1 MSFPL
6 SLDGNDTN
14 RGQGQEGIPSD
25 REIEQEGYRQYAEG
39 LGHMIY
45 NEYVFV
51 DDAPDFTVKQLEQM
65 WLWLEKPKTFDPVD
79 RCKGRDLI
87 MQYVDW
93 DKTDQRISDR
103 IAKRQKEREQL
114 LANKPKTHA
123 SHELGSREF
132 TLTYSP
138 KWFDDE
144 TARAKMRIAIERLVK
159 YYKDEIVQL
168 RAIGEV
174 GTNGLSHVHCFYK
187 LVGGLKITDK
197 NFKRAWS
204 VWNPKKSLGKSGH
217 EGGHHA
223 NVRTESDF
231 LGYIEKDIEEAW
243 LEVNIG
249 GGV

>member
-1 MSFPL
+1 METFPI
-6 SLDGNDTN
+6 SLDGNVEN
-14 RGQGQEGIPSD
+14 AGQGQEGKSYIQKL
-25 REIEQEGYRQYAEG
+25 R
-39 LGHMIY
+39 
-45 NEYVFV
+45 
-51 DDAPDFTVKQLEQM
+51 DDFKRLWVLNRGEKFPTDEELVCMDLEDCRM
-65 WLWLEKPKTFDPVD
+65 VSVTE
-79 RCKGRDLI
+79 RMRARDLFNK
-87 MQYVDW
+87 YVDIESSYN
-93 DKTDQRISDR
+93 RINMR
-103 IAKRQKEREQL
+103 VEEMKRNETKKH
-114 LANKPKTHA
+114 AN
-123 SHELGSREF
+123 HELGAREF

-144 TARAKMRIAIERLVK
+144 TARAKMRTAIERLTK

-231 LGYIEKDIEEAW
+231 LGYIEKDIEDAW